1 MIPSPME
8 PSLAPYVI
16 GMALGFLIGTFGHVI
31 KSRTLIAT
39 GIGIIFVVAVLMPLL
54 RIGQPD

>member
-1 MIPSPME
+1 ME

-16 GMALGFLIGTFGHVI
+16 GMAFGFAVGTFGHMI

-39 GIGIIFVVAVLMPLL
+39 GIAIIFAVAVLLPLL
-54 RIGQPD
+54 RVGDPG

>member
-1 MIPSPME
+1 ME

-16 GMALGFLIGTFGHVI
+16 GMALGFLIGTFGHLI

-39 GIGIIFVVAVLMPLL
+39 GIGIIFVVAVVMPLL

>member
-1 MIPSPME
+1 ME

-16 GMALGFLIGTFGHVI
+16 GMALGFAVGAFGHVI

-39 GIGIIFVVAVLMPLL
+39 GIGIIFAVAVLLPLL
-54 RIGQPD
+54 RVGDPG